1 MILIDFLNV
10 HVIRCMSVRN
20 ENNLKF
26 LIMDIRWNLF
36 IKEYEILKFLA
47 YFKTFSVGSRKMSE
61 YVSICVN
68 AYEGRQGYVSWLFRI
83 FLNYLAIPLGDWSDI
98 FAPRMPIYRPRNIR
112 ASKSIKSALTSIFIN
127 LEKSLI

>member
-47 YFKTFSVGSRKMSE
+47 YFKTFSFGSRKMSE
-61 YVSICVN
+61 YVPICVN
-68 AYEGRQGYVSWLFRI
+68 AYEGRQGYVS
-83 FLNYLAIPLGDWSDI
+83 
-98 FAPRMPIYRPRNIR
+98 
-112 ASKSIKSALTSIFIN
+112 
-127 LEKSLI
+127 